1 MLELSVVSFS
11 NNLLVIIKTL
21 QHTSACLNSLVIR
34 SAELLYVLTAVSLD
48 ILLTFDICAFEC
60 CWLIESL
67 KIPLIIRHKAAT

>member
-48 ILLTFDICAFEC
+48 ILLTFDIRAFEC
-60 CWLIESL
+60 CWSIESL
-67 KIPLIIRHKAAT
+67 KILLLIRHKAAT